1 MTRCPPRRNGEGSS
15 PCCAQRMRVLDVDV
29 KMGKEEFILRC
40 ETEVRKHTA
49 HDSKSETEVNGS
61 LPHL

>member
-1 MTRCPPRRNGEGSS
+1 
-15 PCCAQRMRVLDVDV
+15 MRVLDVDV